1 MSTRRE
7 NSEWREQRF
16 NWHGEAVW
24 DYLRAEFHAGTLFT
38 VQNAAAANCLQHLS
52 DRYAY
57 DVAIAICSELYNR
70 RVLQRQGN
78 CYFFPKKARA
88 A

>member
-7 NSEWREQRF
+7 NSEWREKRF
-16 NWHGEAVW
+16 TWHGEAVW
-24 DYLRAEFHAGTLFT
+24 DYLREEFHAGELFT
-38 VQNAAAANCLQHLS
+38 VTNAAAAKCLRHLS

-57 DVAIAICSELYNR
+57 DVAIAVCSELYIRNI
-70 RVLQRQGN
+70 LHRQGN
-78 CYFFPKKARA
+78 NYYFPRKARA